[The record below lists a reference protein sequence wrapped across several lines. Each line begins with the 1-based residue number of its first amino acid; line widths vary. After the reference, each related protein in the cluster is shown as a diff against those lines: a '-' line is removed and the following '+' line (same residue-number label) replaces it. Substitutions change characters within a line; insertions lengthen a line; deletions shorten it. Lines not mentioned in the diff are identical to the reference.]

1 MLSNYVFELVENH
14 KEALR
19 KARPSMKDKME
30 EKEEATLNLQGDIY
44 SFTYYK
50 YH

>member
-1 MLSNYVFELVENH
+1 MLSNYVFELVNKH

-19 KARPSMKDKME
+19 NARPSQKQKLE
-30 EKEEATLNLQGDIY
+30 QKEEAVLNLQGDIY